1 MPDLTERR
9 AKLDEI
15 LENLRLQSVAIEEE
29 RQLQKRLAQPVVTL
43 PQRTPILPW
52 RLYEEWEA
60 DGRV

>member
-1 MPDLTERR
+1 MPDLTERC

-29 RQLQKRLAQPVVTL
+29 RQLQKRLSQPIAVL